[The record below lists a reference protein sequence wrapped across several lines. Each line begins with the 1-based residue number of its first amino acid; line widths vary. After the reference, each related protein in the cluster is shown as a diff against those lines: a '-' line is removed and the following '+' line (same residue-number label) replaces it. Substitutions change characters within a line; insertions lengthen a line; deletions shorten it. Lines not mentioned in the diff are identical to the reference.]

1 MSERGAVADHDNS
14 YKLLFSHA
22 EMVADLLRGFIREDW
37 VRKLDFASL
46 EKVNAGYVS
55 DGMRGRESDVVWRLR
70 WKGSGQWIYVYL
82 LLEFQSTVD
91 PFMAVR
97 VMTYVGLL
105 YQDLIRNRELTPSG
119 KLPPVLPV
127 VLYNGKASWRAA
139 LDVADLVEAVP
150 GGLER
155 YRPRLTYC
163 LLDEARM
170 ADSELESIRNLA
182 AALFRLEKSQ
192 GPEDIE
198 SVLSA
203 LIGWLEGQPELRRA
217 FTTWLVEVLLPAR
230 LPGQR
235 IPQVADLQEVK
246 SMLAE
251 RVKEWT
257 EEWEQEGFQR
267 GRQESIE
274 QARAVLRQDLEA
286 RFGPLSEEA
295 RRRLEAISSIADLMR
310 LSSRLGSAPSLAALG
325 LTQEPG

>member
-1 MSERGAVADHDNS
+1 VADHDNS
-14 YKLLFSHA
+14 YKLLFSHS

-37 VRKLDFASL
+37 VRKLDFSSL
-46 EKVNAGYVS
+46 EKVGAEYVS
-55 DGMRGRESDVVWRLR
+55 DDMRGRESDIVWRLR
-70 WKGSGQWIYVYL
+70 WKGSDRWIYVYI

-91 PFMAVR
+91 SFMAVR
-97 VMTYVGLL
+97 VMTYLGLL
-105 YQDLIRNRELTPSG
+105 YQDLIRNRHLTPSG

-127 VLYNGKASWRAA
+127 VLYNGKAPWKAA
-139 LDVADLVEAVP
+139 QDVAELVETVP
-150 GGLER
+150 GGLEQ
-155 YRPRLTYC
+155 YRPRVTYC
-163 LLDEARM
+163 LLDEARI
-170 ADSELESIRNLA
+170 ADSEVKRNLA

-198 SVLSA
+198 KVLSA
-203 LIGWLEGQPELRRA
+203 LIGWLEEQPELRRA

-257 EEWEQEGFQR
+257 EEWKQEGLQKGRQEGFA
-267 GRQESIE
+267 EALE
-274 QARAVLRQDLEA
+274 QARAILRQDLEE
-286 RFGPLSEEA
+286 RFGPLNEEA
-295 RRRLEAISSIADLMR
+295 RQRLEAIGSLPELMR

-325 LTQEPG
+325 LTE